1 MAKICILIALLPQL
15 LYTLVQ
21 GQESPC
27 PQYFTYITKLGT
39 DETIGQ
45 IEIQSP
51 PRTGELH
58 LKVTIKVAA
67 ELPTRY
73 VGRLELARSKEE
85 SAAAVQQGRH
95 LSYHLYFPLRYP
107 IPTLSGI
114 WFNGERYCSGRDVTG
129 SIVTTITLEHTLYLP
144 NVLSQNFLPSRQNSK
159 PTPRPSSER
168 NTPKRSTTATLSQG
182 IGSNIFLN
190 LIPSQSPPQYNNNN
204 NNNNIFLRPT
214 PAQQASQHNNNNNN
228 NNIFLKPTPTNMYN
242 NIFLRPNPA
251 KPVSQ
256 PAPQPA
262 PQPVPQPAPQPD
274 NNNNNN
280 NNNNDNN
287 YNECGISGRSG
298 GTNLLIANG
307 EKTLP
312 GQWPW
317 LAALFVVRNGYE
329 FQCAGSVL
337 TTRHVLTAAHCL
349 KLGPTSNDTLHP
361 NVLEVALGRFNLR
374 RFREKGTVNREVASY
389 KIHTE
394 YAHRTTGDSD
404 LAILIL
410 RTPVEFSPFI
420 RPVCLWSGSIDLQNV
435 IDRTG
440 YVVGWGRDEHGHR
453 YTEEPRM
460 AMMPIVS
467 LENCH
472 WSYQGFVSLTSNRT
486 FCAGMQDGTGPCNGD
501 SGSGLVLFDATTGR
515 YQLRGVVSRSVL
527 GNEMLCDLTKFVVF
541 VDVAKYQS
549 WILQQISTL
558 LGISGYPEALQS
570 ASSGASCVITHR
582 PHGQEYLKSA
592 SGINKNKKV
601 NKISRNMAKIF
612 ILIAF
617 LLQLCTTIQGLFP
630 CSKYYSYTSKPGS
643 NNEILGRI
651 KIPSPP
657 KNARYN
663 LRVGFSTNP
672 LIHKNEPVARLE
684 IEQPVEE
691 ANQTVQ
697 QDRPLLY
704 HVHFPL
710 GQAIPRLTK
719 IWFNNEQLCP
729 NSAETGNFTTTVE
742 VYLSGEVS
750 PSLNRPSHH
759 DSSVTENS
767 SPTANLSR
775 DDNDLINDFLTI
787 QTQKPAQ
794 YNNTNNNNNNINY
807 NDNNNNNNN
816 ECGINS
822 YNTNRTNPLIN
833 YGEETMPGQ
842 WPWLVALFV
851 VRRDHVF
858 TCCGTILTNRH
869 VITAAHCLKLSLS
882 SNDTVHPNVLVVALG
897 RFRLRQWRELGTV
910 NREVASFKIH
920 PNYTHEATGDSDLA
934 ILTLRTPVE
943 FSHFIKPICL
953 WFGSTNLEDI
963 VNKIGWVVGWGE
975 DEEGRTYT
983 ELPRVA
989 REPIVSQETCLRS
1002 HQTFY
1007 ALTSVRT
1014 FCAGLRDYSGPCNGD
1029 SGSGLVLFDSTTGRY
1044 YLRGIV
1050 SRSLGGIIPSCD
1062 LLNYVVYVDVA
1073 KYTSW
1078 IQEQISTT

>member
-58 LKVTIKVAA
+58 LKVTLKVAA
-67 ELPTRY
+67 QLPTRY

-95 LSYHLYFPLRYP
+95 LSYHVYFPLRHP

-129 SIVTTITLEHTLYLP
+129 SIMTTITLEHTLYLP

-159 PTPRPSSER
+159 PTPRPSFER
-168 NTPKRSTTATLSQG
+168 NTPKRSTTLSEG
-182 IGSNIFLN
+182 IGNNVFLN
-190 LIPSQSPPQYNNNN
+190 IIPSQSPPQYNNNN
-204 NNNNIFLRPT
+204 NVFLRPT

-228 NNIFLKPTPTNMYN
+228 NIFLRPTPTNMYN
-242 NIFLRPNPA
+242 NIFLRPTPA
-251 KPVSQ
+251 QPV
-256 PAPQPA
+256 PQPA
-262 PQPVPQPAPQPD
+262 PQPAPQPD

-307 EKTLP
+307 QRTLP

-349 KLGPTSNDTLHP
+349 KLSSTSNDTLHP

-374 RFREKGTVNREVASY
+374 RFREEGTVNREIASY
-389 KIHTE
+389 KIHPE
-394 YAHRTTGDSD
+394 YAHTTTGDSD

-420 RPVCLWSGSIDLQNV
+420 RPICLWSQSTNLQGVENRV
-435 IDRTG
+435 G

-501 SGSGLVLFDATTGR
+501 SGSGLVLFNATTGR

-527 GNEMLCDLTKFVVF
+527 GNEPLCDLTKFTVF
-541 VDVAKYQS
+541 VDVAKYQF
-549 WILQQISTL
+549 WILQQIST
-558 LGISGYPEALQS
+558 YMF
-570 ASSGASCVITHR
+570 
-582 PHGQEYLKSA
+582 
-592 SGINKNKKV
+592 INYNIFLV
-601 NKISRNMAKIF
+601 CNRISRDMAKIF

-617 LLQLCTTIQGLFP
+617 LLQLCTTIQGLCP
-630 CSKYYSYTSKPGS
+630 CPPYYSCTSKPGT
-643 NNEILGRI
+643 NDEILGQI

-663 LRVGFSTNP
+663 LRVGFNTNP

-710 GQAIPRLTK
+710 RQAIPRLTK
-719 IWFNNEQLCP
+719 IWFNDEQLCP
-729 NSAETGNFTTTVE
+729 NSETGNFTTTVE
-742 VYLSGEVS
+742 VVYPSGEVLL
-750 PSLNRPSHH
+750 PSLNIPPHYN
-759 DSSVTENS
+759 SSVTENS
-767 SPTANLSR
+767 SPTADLPR
-775 DDNDLINDFLTI
+775 DDNDLIKDFLTV
-787 QTQKPAQ
+787 QAQKPAQ
-794 YNNTNNNNNNINY
+794 YNNTNNNT
-807 NDNNNNNNN
+807 NNNNN
-816 ECGINS
+816 ECGIDI
-822 YNTNRTNPLIN
+822 YNNNRPNLLISR
-833 YGEETMPGQ
+833 GEETMEGQ

-851 VRRDHVF
+851 VRLDHVF
-858 TCCGTILTNRH
+858 TCGGTILTNRH
-869 VITAAHCLKLSLS
+869 VITAAHCLKLSWR
-882 SNDTVHPNVLVVALG
+882 SNDTLPPTVLEVALG
-897 RFRLRQWRELGTV
+897 RFRLREWHEPESV

-920 PNYTHEATGDSDLA
+920 PEYAHTINGDSDLA

-943 FSHFIKPICL
+943 FSLFIKPICL
-953 WFGSTNLEDI
+953 WSGSTDLQN
-963 VNKIGWVVGWGE
+963 VIGRTGYVVGWGQ
-975 DEEGRTYT
+975 DEHGHHYT
-983 ELPRVA
+983 DKPRMASV
-989 REPIVSQETCLRS
+989 PIVSQETCLWS
-1002 HQTFY
+1002 HRFFH
-1007 ALTSVRT
+1007 ALTSKKGT
-1014 FCAGLRDYSGPCNGD
+1014 FCAGLRDNSGPCNGD
-1029 SGSGLVLFDSTTGRY
+1029 SGSGLVLVDSTTGRY

-1050 SRSLGGIIPSCD
+1050 SRSLLDSSFKCD
-1062 LLNYVVYVDVA
+1062 LSNYVVYVDVA
-1073 KYTSW
+1073 KYTPW